1 MTASRHASV
10 KVSADFADAAR
21 REAAL
26 FNRSLGGQI
35 EYWAQLGRAIE
46 NAAGFNVAR
55 VREALEGRLK
65 VESLAPA
72 EQDAFFELLGDRFDR
87 PDDSVNAVYAAMRR
101 EPGLIGDDAS
111 GRRVVTVAGGR
122 VEPAS

>member
-1 MTASRHASV
+1 MMTASRHASV
-10 KVSADFADAAR
+10 KVSAGFADAAR

-46 NAAGFNVAR
+46 NVAGFNVAR

-65 VESLAPA
+65 VESLAPT
-72 EQDAFFELLGDRFDR
+72 EQDAVFELLGELRGAGDR
-87 PDDSVNAVYAAMRR
+87 PGATSLR
-101 EPGLIGDDAS
+101 L
-111 GRRVVTVAGGR
+111 
-122 VEPAS
+122 